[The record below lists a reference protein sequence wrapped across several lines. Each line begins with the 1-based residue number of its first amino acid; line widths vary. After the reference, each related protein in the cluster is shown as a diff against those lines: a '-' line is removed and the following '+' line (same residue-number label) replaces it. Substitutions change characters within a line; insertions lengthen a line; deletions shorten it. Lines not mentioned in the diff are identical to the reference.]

1 MKVDTRWKAAMRV
14 ECKRTIR
21 RMNQTIPAHFD
32 GKQIL
37 LDEPVELQPNTK
49 LLVTVLPQD
58 AEHEAW
64 LNLSAKRLQDAYAD
78 EEEDYP

>member
-1 MKVDTRWKAAMRV
+1 MRV

-37 LDEPVELQPNTK
+37 LDEPVELEPNTK